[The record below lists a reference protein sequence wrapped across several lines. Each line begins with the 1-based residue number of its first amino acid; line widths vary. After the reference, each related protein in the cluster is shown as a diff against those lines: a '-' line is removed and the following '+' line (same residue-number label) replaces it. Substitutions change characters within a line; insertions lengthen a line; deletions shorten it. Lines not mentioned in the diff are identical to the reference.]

1 MERSEMGEIGGGD
14 EPWETVD
21 SEKQTE
27 GFGGEGSVG
36 FGEPGSGTKEGT
48 YCMEHW
54 VWCINNESW
63 NTEKIKYKNNNN
75 KIE

>member
-1 MERSEMGEIGGGD
+1 MNQETMDSEKQTEGFGGEN
-14 EPWETVD
+14 EPWKTVD

-27 GFGGEGSVG
+27 GFGEEGGGGSVSLVVG
-36 FGEPGSGTKEGT
+36 IAEGT

-63 NTEKIKYKNNNN
+63 NTEKIK
-75 KIE
+75 